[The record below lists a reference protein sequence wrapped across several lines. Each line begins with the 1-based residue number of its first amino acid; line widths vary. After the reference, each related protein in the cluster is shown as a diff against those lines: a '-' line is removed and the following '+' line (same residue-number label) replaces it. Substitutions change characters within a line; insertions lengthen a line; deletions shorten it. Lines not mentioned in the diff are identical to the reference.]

1 MGDCE
6 RDDSGRKIILSAV
19 KENRL
24 IRFVA
29 ITLLVYLFFRF
40 VFPLMAPFI
49 AAFIL
54 ITLFY
59 PLLQRIQKKIPMRKK
74 FLAFGVLFLI
84 LLFLAVVLWALG
96 YSGSGQLEKV
106 SAFIEMAYAQL
117 QAFLHQ
123 CCFSLDGKF
132 GWNGYEIENF
142 VVEKMAVIMENVQ
155 VQVIPQVLSSSYSCF
170 KGIFEVVAFLFITL
184 LAAVLLEKDYASF
197 LAWLKTSKDLTFV
210 YKAFEG
216 ILNYIVTFIK
226 AQGIILLLISV
237 LASAVLWATGIY
249 GGVFWGILAGCLDV
263 LPFIGTGIVLVPMAI
278 WQFLTGKYIQM
289 GVCIALYIACIVIRE
304 FLEPK
309 LIGNKMGIA
318 PVLMLLGIYAG
329 IRLFGVAGIIE
340 GPLAL
345 IVIHE
350 LMKI

>member
-1 MGDCE
+1 MGDSE
-6 RDDSGRKIILSAV
+6 KKLDLSIV

-24 IRFVA
+24 IRFAV
-29 ITLLVYLFFRF
+29 ITLSVYLFFRF
-40 VFPLMAPFI
+40 IFPLTAPFFF
-49 AAFIL
+49 AFIL

-74 FLAFGVLFLI
+74 FLAFGVLFLV
-84 LLFLAVVLWALG
+84 LLFLTAILWALG
-96 YSGSGQLEKV
+96 YSGGGQLDKV
-106 SAFIEMAYAQL
+106 SVFMEMAYERL
-117 QAFLHQ
+117 QGFLHQ
-123 CCFSLDGKF
+123 CCYSLDGKF
-132 GWNGYEIENF
+132 GWDGYEIENF
-142 VVEKMAVIMENVQ
+142 VIEKMTIIMENVQ

-170 KGIFEVVAFLFITL
+170 KAIFEAVAFLFISF
-184 LAAVLLEKDYASF
+184 LAAILLEKDYALF
-197 LAWLKTSKDLTFV
+197 LTWLKGSEDMTFIF
-210 YKAFEG
+210 KALEG
-216 ILNYIVTFIK
+216 ILEYIITFLK
-226 AQGIILLLISV
+226 AQGVILLIISV
-237 LASAVLWATGIY
+237 FSSAVLWATGIY

-263 LPFIGTGIVLVPMAI
+263 LPFIGTGVVLVPMAI

-289 GVCIALYIACIVIRE
+289 GVCIALYIACIFIRE

-329 IRLFGVAGIIE
+329 IRLFGVIGIIE

-350 LMKI
+350 LMKV

>member
-1 MGDCE
+1 M
-6 RDDSGRKIILSAV
+6 V

-24 IRFVA
+24 IRFVV

-40 VFPLMAPFI
+40 IFPLTAPFFL
-49 AAFIL
+49 AFIL

-59 PLLQRIQKKIPMRKK
+59 PLLQRIQRKIPMRKK
-74 FLAFGVLFLI
+74 FLAFGVLFLV
-84 LLFLAVVLWALG
+84 LLFLVVILWALG

-123 CCFSLDGKF
+123 CCYSLDGKF

-142 VVEKMAVIMENVQ
+142 VIEKMTVIMENVQ
-155 VQVIPQVLSSSYSCF
+155 VQVIPHVLSSSYSCF

-184 LAAVLLEKDYASF
+184 VAAILLEKDYASF
-197 LAWLKTSKDLTFV
+197 LTWLKESEDMSFIF
-210 YKAFEG
+210 KAFEG
-216 ILNYIVTFIK
+216 ILTYITTFIK
-226 AQGIILLLISV
+226 AQGVILLIISIFS
-237 LASAVLWATGIY
+237 SAVLWATGIY

-263 LPFIGTGIVLVPMAI
+263 LPFIGTGVVLVPMAI

-289 GVCIALYIACIVIRE
+289 GVCIALYIACIFIRE

-329 IRLFGVAGIIE
+329 IRLFGVIGIIE

-345 IVIHE
+345 IVIYE

>member
-1 MGDCE
+1 MGNSEKKLD
-6 RDDSGRKIILSAV
+6 LSIV

-24 IRFVA
+24 IRFAV
-29 ITLLVYLFFRF
+29 ITLSVYLFFRF
-40 VFPLMAPFI
+40 IFPLTAPFFF
-49 AAFIL
+49 AFIL

-74 FLAFGVLFLI
+74 FLAFGVLFLV
-84 LLFLAVVLWALG
+84 LLFLAAILWALG
-96 YSGSGQLEKV
+96 YSGGGQLDKV
-106 SAFIEMAYAQL
+106 SVFMDMAYERL
-117 QAFLHQ
+117 QGFLHQ
-123 CCFSLDGKF
+123 CCYSLDGKF
-132 GWNGYEIENF
+132 GWDGYEIENF
-142 VVEKMAVIMENVQ
+142 VIEKMTVIMENVQ

-170 KGIFEVVAFLFITL
+170 KAIFEAVAFLFISF
-184 LAAVLLEKDYASF
+184 LAAILLEKDYALF
-197 LAWLKTSKDLTFV
+197 LTWLKGSEDMTFIF
-210 YKAFEG
+210 KALEG
-216 ILNYIVTFIK
+216 ILEYIITFLK
-226 AQGIILLLISV
+226 AQGVILLIISV
-237 LASAVLWATGIY
+237 FSSAVLWATGIY

-263 LPFIGTGIVLVPMAI
+263 LPFIGTGVVLVPMAI

-289 GVCIALYIACIVIRE
+289 GVCIALYIACIFIRE

-329 IRLFGVAGIIE
+329 IRLFGVIGIIE

-350 LMKI
+350 LMKV

>member
-1 MGDCE
+1 MGDSE
-6 RDDSGRKIILSAV
+6 KKLDLSIV

-24 IRFVA
+24 IRFAV
-29 ITLLVYLFFRF
+29 ITLSVYLFFRF
-40 VFPLMAPFI
+40 IFPLTAPFFF
-49 AAFIL
+49 AFIL

-74 FLAFGVLFLI
+74 FLAFGVLFLV
-84 LLFLAVVLWALG
+84 LLFLAAILWALG
-96 YSGSGQLEKV
+96 YSGGGQLDKV
-106 SAFIEMAYAQL
+106 SVFMEMAYERL
-117 QAFLHQ
+117 QGFLHQ
-123 CCFSLDGKF
+123 CCYSLDGKF
-132 GWNGYEIENF
+132 GWDGYEIENF
-142 VVEKMAVIMENVQ
+142 VIEKMTVIMENVQ

-170 KGIFEVVAFLFITL
+170 KAIFEAVAFLFISF
-184 LAAVLLEKDYASF
+184 LAAILLEKDYALF
-197 LAWLKTSKDLTFV
+197 LTWLKGSEDMTFIF
-210 YKAFEG
+210 KALEG
-216 ILNYIVTFIK
+216 ILEYIITFLK
-226 AQGIILLLISV
+226 AQGVILLIISV
-237 LASAVLWATGIY
+237 FSSAVLWATGIY

-263 LPFIGTGIVLVPMAI
+263 LPFIGTGVVLVPMAI

-289 GVCIALYIACIVIRE
+289 GVCIALYIACIFIRE

-329 IRLFGVAGIIE
+329 IRLFGVIGIIE

-350 LMKI
+350 LIKV

>member
-1 MGDCE
+1 MGDSE
-6 RDDSGRKIILSAV
+6 KKLDFSIV

-24 IRFVA
+24 IRFAV
-29 ITLLVYLFFRF
+29 ITLSVYLFFRF
-40 VFPLMAPFI
+40 IFPLTAPFFF
-49 AAFIL
+49 AFIL

-74 FLAFGVLFLI
+74 FLAFGVLFLV
-84 LLFLAVVLWALG
+84 LLFLAAILWALG
-96 YSGSGQLEKV
+96 YSGGGQLDKV
-106 SAFIEMAYAQL
+106 SVFMEMAYERL
-117 QAFLHQ
+117 QGFLHQ
-123 CCFSLDGKF
+123 CCYSLDGKF
-132 GWNGYEIENF
+132 GWDGYEIENF
-142 VVEKMAVIMENVQ
+142 VIEKMTVIMENVQ

-170 KGIFEVVAFLFITL
+170 KAIFEAVAFLFISF
-184 LAAVLLEKDYASF
+184 LAAILLEKDYALF
-197 LAWLKTSKDLTFV
+197 LTWLKGSEDMTFIF
-210 YKAFEG
+210 KALEG
-216 ILNYIVTFIK
+216 ILEYIITFLK
-226 AQGIILLLISV
+226 AQGVILLIISV
-237 LASAVLWATGIY
+237 FSSAVLWATGIY

-263 LPFIGTGIVLVPMAI
+263 LPFIGTGVVLVPMAI

-289 GVCIALYIACIVIRE
+289 GVCIALYIACIFIRE

-329 IRLFGVAGIIE
+329 IRLFGVIGIIE

-350 LMKI
+350 LMKV

>member
-1 MGDCE
+1 MGDSE
-6 RDDSGRKIILSAV
+6 KKLDLSIV

-24 IRFVA
+24 IRFAV
-29 ITLLVYLFFRF
+29 ITLSVYLFFRF
-40 VFPLMAPFI
+40 IFPLTAPFFF
-49 AAFIL
+49 AFIL

-74 FLAFGVLFLI
+74 FLAFGVLFLV
-84 LLFLAVVLWALG
+84 LLFLAAILWALG
-96 YSGSGQLEKV
+96 YSGGGQLDKV
-106 SAFIEMAYAQL
+106 SVFMEMAYERL
-117 QAFLHQ
+117 QGFLHQ
-123 CCFSLDGKF
+123 CCYSLDGKF
-132 GWNGYEIENF
+132 GWDGYEIENF
-142 VVEKMAVIMENVQ
+142 VIEKMTVIMENVQ

-170 KGIFEVVAFLFITL
+170 KAIFEAVAFLFISF
-184 LAAVLLEKDYASF
+184 LAAILLEKDYALF
-197 LAWLKTSKDLTFV
+197 LTWLKGSEDMTFIF
-210 YKAFEG
+210 KALEG
-216 ILNYIVTFIK
+216 ILEYIITFLK
-226 AQGIILLLISV
+226 AQGVILLIISV
-237 LASAVLWATGIY
+237 FSSAVLWATGIY

-263 LPFIGTGIVLVPMAI
+263 LPFIGTGVVLVPMAI

-289 GVCIALYIACIVIRE
+289 GVCIALYIACIFIRE

-329 IRLFGVAGIIE
+329 IRLFGVIGIIE

-350 LMKI
+350 LMKV

>member
-1 MGDCE
+1 MGD
-6 RDDSGRKIILSAV
+6 SGKKNHFSMV

-24 IRFVA
+24 IRFVV

-40 VFPLMAPFI
+40 IFPLTAPFFL
-49 AAFIL
+49 AFIL

-59 PLLQRIQKKIPMRKK
+59 PLLQRIQRKIPMRKK
-74 FLAFGVLFLI
+74 FLAFGVLFLV
-84 LLFLAVVLWALG
+84 LLFLVVILWALG

-117 QAFLHQ
+117 QVFLHQ
-123 CCFSLDGKF
+123 CCYSLDGKF

-142 VVEKMAVIMENVQ
+142 VIEKMTVIMENVQ
-155 VQVIPQVLSSSYSCF
+155 VQVIPHVLSSSYSCF

-184 LAAVLLEKDYASF
+184 VAAILLEKDYASF
-197 LAWLKTSKDLTFV
+197 LTWLKESEDMSFIF
-210 YKAFEG
+210 KAFEG
-216 ILNYIVTFIK
+216 ILTYITTFIK
-226 AQGIILLLISV
+226 AQGVILLIISIFS
-237 LASAVLWATGIY
+237 SAVLWATGIY

-263 LPFIGTGIVLVPMAI
+263 LPFIGTGVVLVPMAI

-289 GVCIALYIACIVIRE
+289 GVCIALYIACIFIRE

-329 IRLFGVAGIIE
+329 IRLFGVIGIIE

-345 IVIHE
+345 IVIYE

>member
-1 MGDCE
+1 MGDSE
-6 RDDSGRKIILSAV
+6 KKLDLSIV

-24 IRFVA
+24 IRFAV
-29 ITLLVYLFFRF
+29 ITLSVYLFFRF
-40 VFPLMAPFI
+40 IFPLTAPFFF
-49 AAFIL
+49 AFIL

-74 FLAFGVLFLI
+74 FLAFGVLFLV
-84 LLFLAVVLWALG
+84 LLFLAAILWALG
-96 YSGSGQLEKV
+96 YSGGGQLDKV
-106 SAFIEMAYAQL
+106 SVFMEMAYERL
-117 QAFLHQ
+117 QGFLHQ
-123 CCFSLDGKF
+123 CCYSLDGKF
-132 GWNGYEIENF
+132 GWDGYEIENF
-142 VVEKMAVIMENVQ
+142 VIEKMTVIMENVQ

-170 KGIFEVVAFLFITL
+170 KAIFEAVAFLFISF
-184 LAAVLLEKDYASF
+184 LAAILLEKDYALF
-197 LAWLKTSKDLTFV
+197 LTWLKGAEDMTFIF
-210 YKAFEG
+210 KALEG
-216 ILNYIVTFIK
+216 ILEYIITFLK
-226 AQGIILLLISV
+226 AQGVILLIISV
-237 LASAVLWATGIY
+237 FSSAVLWATGIY

-263 LPFIGTGIVLVPMAI
+263 LPFIGTGVVLVPMAI

-289 GVCIALYIACIVIRE
+289 GVCIALYIACIFIRE

-329 IRLFGVAGIIE
+329 IRLFGVIGIIE

-350 LMKI
+350 LMKV

>member
-1 MGDCE
+1 MSMGDSE
-6 RDDSGRKIILSAV
+6 KKLDLSIV

-24 IRFVA
+24 IRFAV
-29 ITLLVYLFFRF
+29 ITLSVYLFFRF
-40 VFPLMAPFI
+40 IFPLTAPFFF
-49 AAFIL
+49 AFIL

-74 FLAFGVLFLI
+74 FLAFGVLFLV
-84 LLFLAVVLWALG
+84 LLFLAAILWALG
-96 YSGSGQLEKV
+96 YSGGGQLDKV
-106 SAFIEMAYAQL
+106 SVFMEMAYERL
-117 QAFLHQ
+117 QGFLHQ
-123 CCFSLDGKF
+123 CCYSLDGKF
-132 GWNGYEIENF
+132 GWDGYEIENF
-142 VVEKMAVIMENVQ
+142 VIEKMTVIMENVQ

-170 KGIFEVVAFLFITL
+170 KAIFEAVAFLFISF
-184 LAAVLLEKDYASF
+184 LAAILLEKDYALF
-197 LAWLKTSKDLTFV
+197 LTWLKGSEDMTFIF
-210 YKAFEG
+210 KALEG
-216 ILNYIVTFIK
+216 ILEYIITFLK
-226 AQGIILLLISV
+226 AQGVILLIISV
-237 LASAVLWATGIY
+237 FSSAVLWATGIY

-263 LPFIGTGIVLVPMAI
+263 LPFIGTGVVLVPMAI

-289 GVCIALYIACIVIRE
+289 GVCIALYIACIFIRE

-329 IRLFGVAGIIE
+329 IRLFGVIGIIE

-350 LMKI
+350 LMKV

>member
-1 MGDCE
+1 MGNSEKKLD
-6 RDDSGRKIILSAV
+6 LSIV

-24 IRFVA
+24 IRFAV
-29 ITLLVYLFFRF
+29 ITLSVYLFFRF
-40 VFPLMAPFI
+40 IFPLTAPFFF
-49 AAFIL
+49 AFIL

-74 FLAFGVLFLI
+74 FLAFGVLFLV
-84 LLFLAVVLWALG
+84 LLFLAAILWALG
-96 YSGSGQLEKV
+96 YSGGGQLDKV
-106 SAFIEMAYAQL
+106 SVFMEMAYERL
-117 QAFLHQ
+117 QGFLHQ
-123 CCFSLDGKF
+123 CCYSLDGKF
-132 GWNGYEIENF
+132 GWDGYEIENF
-142 VVEKMAVIMENVQ
+142 VIEKMTVIMENVQ

-170 KGIFEVVAFLFITL
+170 KAIFEAVAFLFISF
-184 LAAVLLEKDYASF
+184 LAAILLEKDYALF
-197 LAWLKTSKDLTFV
+197 LTWLKGSEDMTFIF
-210 YKAFEG
+210 KALEG
-216 ILNYIVTFIK
+216 ILEYIITFLK
-226 AQGIILLLISV
+226 AQGVILLIISV
-237 LASAVLWATGIY
+237 FSSAVLWATGIY

-263 LPFIGTGIVLVPMAI
+263 LPFIGTGVVLVPMAI

-289 GVCIALYIACIVIRE
+289 GVCIALYIACIFIRE

-329 IRLFGVAGIIE
+329 IRLFGVIGIIE

-350 LMKI
+350 LMKV

>member
-1 MGDCE
+1 MG
-6 RDDSGRKIILSAV
+6 DSGRKLDFSVV

-24 IRFVA
+24 IRFAV
-29 ITLLVYLFFRF
+29 ITLLVYLFFRYI
-40 VFPLMAPFI
+40 FPLTAPFCF
-49 AAFIL
+49 AFIL

-74 FLAFGVLFLI
+74 FLAFGVLFVI
-84 LLFLAVVLWALG
+84 LLFLVVILWVLG

-106 SAFIEMAYAQL
+106 SAFIEIAYVRL
-117 QAFLHQ
+117 QTLLHQ
-123 CCFSLDGKF
+123 CCYSLDGQF

-142 VVEKMAVIMENVQ
+142 VIEKMTVIMENVQ
-155 VQVIPQVLSSSYSCF
+155 VQIIPHVLSSSYSCF
-170 KGIFEVVAFLFITL
+170 KGIFAVVAFLFVALI
-184 LAAVLLEKDYASF
+184 AAILLEKDYASF
-197 LAWLKTSKDLTFV
+197 LTWLKQSEDMSFV
-210 YKAFEG
+210 YKALEG
-216 ILNYIVTFIK
+216 ILAYIITFIK
-226 AQGIILLLISV
+226 AQGVILLIISV
-237 LASAVLWATGIY
+237 FSSAVLWATGIY

-263 LPFIGTGIVLVPMAI
+263 LPFIGTGVVLVPMAI

-289 GVCIALYIACIVIRE
+289 GVCIALYIACIFIRE

-329 IRLFGVAGIIE
+329 IRLFGIAGIIE

>member
-1 MGDCE
+1 MGDSE
-6 RDDSGRKIILSAV
+6 KKLDFSIV

-24 IRFVA
+24 IRFAV
-29 ITLLVYLFFRF
+29 ITLSVYLFFRF
-40 VFPLMAPFI
+40 IFPLTAPFFF
-49 AAFIL
+49 AFIL

-74 FLAFGVLFLI
+74 FLAFGVLFLV
-84 LLFLAVVLWALG
+84 LLFLAAILWALG
-96 YSGSGQLEKV
+96 YSGGGQLDKV
-106 SAFIEMAYAQL
+106 SVFMEMAYERL
-117 QAFLHQ
+117 QGFLHQ
-123 CCFSLDGKF
+123 CCYSLDGKF
-132 GWNGYEIENF
+132 GWDGYEIENF
-142 VVEKMAVIMENVQ
+142 VIEKMTIIMENVQ

-170 KGIFEVVAFLFITL
+170 KAIFEAVAFLFISF
-184 LAAVLLEKDYASF
+184 LAAILLEKDYALF
-197 LAWLKTSKDLTFV
+197 LTWLKGSEDMTFIF
-210 YKAFEG
+210 KALEG
-216 ILNYIVTFIK
+216 ILEYIITFLK
-226 AQGIILLLISV
+226 AQGVILLIISV
-237 LASAVLWATGIY
+237 FSSAVLWATGIY

-263 LPFIGTGIVLVPMAI
+263 LPFIGTGVVLVPMAI

-289 GVCIALYIACIVIRE
+289 GVCIALYIACIFIRE

-329 IRLFGVAGIIE
+329 IRLFGVIGIIE

-350 LMKI
+350 LMKV

>member
-1 MGDCE
+1 MGDSE
-6 RDDSGRKIILSAV
+6 KKVDLSIV

-24 IRFVA
+24 IRFAV
-29 ITLLVYLFFRF
+29 ITLSVYLFFRF
-40 VFPLMAPFI
+40 IFPLTAPFFF
-49 AAFIL
+49 AFIL

-74 FLAFGVLFLI
+74 FLAFGVLFLV
-84 LLFLAVVLWALG
+84 LLFLAAILWALG
-96 YSGSGQLEKV
+96 YSGGGQLDKV
-106 SAFIEMAYAQL
+106 SVFMEMAYERL
-117 QAFLHQ
+117 QGFLHQ
-123 CCFSLDGKF
+123 CCYSLDGKF
-132 GWNGYEIENF
+132 GWDGYEIENF
-142 VVEKMAVIMENVQ
+142 VIEKMTVIMENVQ

-170 KGIFEVVAFLFITL
+170 KAIFEAVAFLFISF
-184 LAAVLLEKDYASF
+184 LAAILLEKDYALF
-197 LAWLKTSKDLTFV
+197 LTWLKGSEDMTFIF
-210 YKAFEG
+210 KALEG
-216 ILNYIVTFIK
+216 ILEYIITFLK
-226 AQGIILLLISV
+226 AQGVILLIISV
-237 LASAVLWATGIY
+237 FSSAVLWATGIY

-263 LPFIGTGIVLVPMAI
+263 LPFIGTGVVLVPMAI

-289 GVCIALYIACIVIRE
+289 GVCIALYIACIFIRE

-329 IRLFGVAGIIE
+329 IRLFGVIGIIE

-350 LMKI
+350 LMKV

>member
-1 MGDCE
+1 MGNSEKKLD
-6 RDDSGRKIILSAV
+6 LSIV

-24 IRFVA
+24 IRFAV
-29 ITLLVYLFFRF
+29 ITLSVYLFFRF
-40 VFPLMAPFI
+40 IFPLTAPFFF
-49 AAFIL
+49 AFIL

-74 FLAFGVLFLI
+74 FLAFGVLFLV
-84 LLFLAVVLWALG
+84 LLFLAAILWALG
-96 YSGSGQLEKV
+96 YSGGGQLDKV
-106 SAFIEMAYAQL
+106 SVFMEMAYERL
-117 QAFLHQ
+117 QGFLHQ
-123 CCFSLDGKF
+123 CCYSLDGKF
-132 GWNGYEIENF
+132 GWDGYEIENF
-142 VVEKMAVIMENVQ
+142 VIEKMTVIMENVQ

-170 KGIFEVVAFLFITL
+170 KAIFEAVAFLFISF
-184 LAAVLLEKDYASF
+184 LAAILLEKDYALF
-197 LAWLKTSKDLTFV
+197 LTWLKGSEDMTFIF
-210 YKAFEG
+210 KALEG
-216 ILNYIVTFIK
+216 ILEYIITFLK
-226 AQGIILLLISV
+226 AQGVILLIISV
-237 LASAVLWATGIY
+237 FSSAVLWATGIY

-263 LPFIGTGIVLVPMAI
+263 LPFIGTGVVLVPMAI

-289 GVCIALYIACIVIRE
+289 GVCIALYIACIFIRE

-329 IRLFGVAGIIE
+329 IRLFGVIGIID

-350 LMKI
+350 LMKV